1 MTMRA
6 PSSPP
11 SALTTA
17 VVDTLYEA
25 HGVDLRDYASP
36 TLERRMQL
44 ATARLGRPEPH
55 DLIARLRHD
64 PALARELVDD
74 LTVQVSEL
82 FRDPS
87 FYLSF
92 RQKVV
97 PVLRTYPLLRI
108 WNAGCAGGEEVYA
121 LAVLLAEEGL
131 YDRAQIYGT
140 DLSARAIARAKQGV
154 FAARY
159 VRRVTENYQRAGGT
173 RSFSDYYQAGYDRLV
188 MREDLR
194 RNIVFFQHDLV
205 GDYVF
210 GAMHVLF
217 CRNVLIYFNKSLQER
232 VLRKL
237 EAGLARSAFLCLG
250 RSEMLPRGES
260 QRFQP
265 FDEPARIYRWL
276 GQRGT
281 S

>member
-1 MTMRA
+1 MART
-6 PSSPP
+6 SSLP

-17 VVDTLYEA
+17 VVTMLYEA
-25 HGVDLRDYASP
+25 HGVDLRDYAGR

-44 ATARLGRPEPH
+44 ATARLGRPEPR
-55 DLIARLRHD
+55 DLIERLRHD
-64 PALARELVDD
+64 PVLARELVDD

-82 FRDPS
+82 FRDPA
-87 FYLSF
+87 FYLAF
-92 RQKVV
+92 RHKVV
-97 PVLRTYPLLRI
+97 PVLRTYPLLRV

-131 YDRAQIYGT
+131 YERSQIYAT
-140 DLSARAIARAKQGV
+140 DLSTRAIARARQGV
-154 FAARY
+154 FAARH
-159 VRRVTENYQRAGGT
+159 VRRFTENYQRAGGT
-173 RSFSDYYQAGYDRLV
+173 RSFSDYYHASYERLV
-188 MREDLR
+188 MREELR

-217 CRNVLIYFNKSLQER
+217 CRNVLIYFNESLQGR
-232 VLRKL
+232 VLHKL
-237 EAGLARSAFLCLG
+237 EAGLARGGFLCLG
-250 RSEMLPRGES
+250 RSELLPSRGES
-260 QRFQP
+260 PSFQP